1 MAGIAKMV
9 FCSHHLH
16 HHLHVSHS
24 YQAVARPH
32 LSEELGEM
40 IAIDLV
46 AMERENLG
54 KHLRGLLEQVELE

>member
-1 MAGIAKMV
+1 ML

-40 IAIDLV
+40 IAIDCV
-46 AMERENLG
+46 VMERKNLG
-54 KHLRGLLEQVELE
+54 KHIRGDLEHLGLE